1 MTTCSFPPIL
11 ADSFGSFVLGAVNLS
26 PGNSAGVVLLV
37 VGLILANAI
46 FVAAEFALVKVHIS
60 QLEDAVDENRRGS
73 ALALHV
79 ARHIEAYLSAC
90 QIGITAASL
99 ILGAVSV
106 PFFTTLIAPWFEM
119 LGLHQTVATIIG
131 FALVVLLLT
140 VVHTIF
146 GEQIPRVFG
155 IRKTVGTAIVCS
167 YPLRV
172 FYALVAAPVWLTN
185 RIGRFLLMKVFRME
199 PVDNSYIAHTAD
211 ELRILVEETG
221 KGLVVTET
229 EREIVLNALGLNE
242 LSVRDILTPR
252 NEVIVLDV
260 HKTFKENLEI
270 ALQSK
275 HTRFPLVDR
284 HLDKALGLIHIK
296 DLLREMQKDSPNLF
310 AVKRDLIG
318 VSEKVPLDEMLQI
331 FLTKRAHMA
340 LVIDEFGGSVGLVMF
355 DDVLD
360 QVVGEIRDE
369 FDEEEE
375 SGFQRID
382 DDTFIVEGWLPL
394 HELAN
399 LVEDLDLDD
408 PQVSTVGGYLTSLIG
423 HLPEVGET
431 VMIEGFLAEV
441 LKSDERT
448 VQEIKFTRVEDAAVL
463 ASEELDDDE
472 RDRTS
477 QLPPRGGKVAS

>member
-11 ADSFGSFVLGAVNLS
+11 ADSLGFFVLGAVNLS
-26 PGNSAGVVLLV
+26 PGNLAGVTLLV
-37 VGLILANAI
+37 VALIIANAI
-46 FVAAEFALVKVHIS
+46 FVAAEFALVKIHIS
-60 QLEDAVDENRRGS
+60 QLEDAVSEKRRGS

-79 ARHIEAYLSAC
+79 ARHIESYLSAC
-90 QIGITAASL
+90 QIGITTASL

-106 PFFTTLIAPWFEM
+106 PYFTTLISPWLEM
-119 LGLHQTVATIIG
+119 LGAHPTVAVIIG
-131 FALVVLLLT
+131 FGIVILLLT

-172 FYALVAAPVWLTN
+172 FYALVAAPVWFTN
-185 RIGRFLLMKVFRME
+185 RIGRFLLTKVFRME

-252 NEVIVLDV
+252 NEVVVLDV

-331 FLTKRAHMA
+331 FLTRRAHMA

-375 SGFQRID
+375 TGFLQID
-382 DDTFIVEGWLPL
+382 EDTFIVEGWLPL
-394 HELAN
+394 HELAD

-431 VMIEGFLAEV
+431 AMVEGFLAEI

-448 VQEIKFTRVEDAAVL
+448 VQEIKFTRVEDEDIL
-463 ASEELDDDE
+463 TSEALNEDE
-472 RDRTS
+472 RDGTS
-477 QLPPRGGKVAS
+477 QLPSRNGKVAS

>member
-1 MTTCSFPPIL
+1 
-11 ADSFGSFVLGAVNLS
+11 
-26 PGNSAGVVLLV
+26 
-37 VGLILANAI
+37 
-46 FVAAEFALVKVHIS
+46 
-60 QLEDAVDENRRGS
+60 
-73 ALALHV
+73 
-79 ARHIEAYLSAC
+79 
-90 QIGITAASL
+90 
-99 ILGAVSV
+99 
-106 PFFTTLIAPWFEM
+106 
-119 LGLHQTVATIIG
+119 
-131 FALVVLLLT
+131 
-140 VVHTIF
+140 
-146 GEQIPRVFG
+146 
-155 IRKTVGTAIVCS
+155 
-167 YPLRV
+167 
-172 FYALVAAPVWLTN
+172 
-185 RIGRFLLMKVFRME
+185 
-199 PVDNSYIAHTAD
+199 
-211 ELRILVEETG
+211 
-221 KGLVVTET
+221 
-229 EREIVLNALGLNE
+229 LNE